1 MKAMVSRISQTVV
14 VMVIV
19 FGTLGG
25 GWIQAQQLAHTQ
37 FIPVL
42 ARTAGVGG
50 TQWVTDVT
58 VYNATDDELIV
69 GMQFLIA
76 DQANIYN
83 PMFPNRFTIQ
93 PRETLI
99 FEDALHTLLG
109 YETNITG
116 SLLLTA
122 DNALIPGNPP
132 GGLILA
138 TTRIYNVGAPEGTF
152 GQTVPAL
159 SLAINAAGTPSIV
172 TGARND
178 SLFRS
183 NLGIV
188 SMALFAEITVHYRVR
203 STDGSTVAEGA
214 KTIHSASMSQFSF
227 SSLGVPKAD
236 GPLTV
241 ELWMDPADV
250 YPDPC
255 ATQFPNMFIAYVSK
269 VDGNPTGTGD
279 AEFIYAA
286 PTEPYDCGQ

>member
-1 MKAMVSRISQTVV
+1 MKVMVSRFRRVV
-14 VMVIV
+14 VVVAIV

-25 GWIQAQQLAHTQ
+25 GWVQAQQLAHSQ

-50 TQWVTDVT
+50 TQWIADVT

-83 PMFPNRFTIQ
+83 PMFPNRFTLQ

-99 FEDALHTLLG
+99 FEDALRTLLG
-109 YETNITG
+109 YETDIMG
-116 SLLLTA
+116 SLLLTV
-122 DNALIPGNPP
+122 DSALIPGNPQ
-132 GGLILA
+132 GALILA
-138 TTRIYNVGAPEGTF
+138 TTRVYNVGDPEGTF
-152 GQTVPAL
+152 GQTIPAL
-159 SLAINAAGTPSIV
+159 SLVINASGTPSVV

-178 SLFRS
+178 SRFRS

-203 STDGSTVAEGA
+203 STDGSTVAEGS

-241 ELWMDPADV
+241 ELWMDPDDV
-250 YPDPC
+250 LPDPC
-255 ATQFPNMFIAYVSK
+255 VTQFPNMFIAYVSK
-269 VDGNPTGTGD
+269 VDGNPSGTGD
-279 AEFIYAA
+279 AEYIYAA
-286 PTEPYDCGQ
+286 PTEPYNCVQ

>member
-1 MKAMVSRISQTVV
+1 MKVTVSRCIRVSAVV
-14 VMVIV
+14 LIV
-19 FGTLGG
+19 LGTIGG
-25 GWIQAQQLAHTQ
+25 GWVEAQQLAHSQ

-50 TQWVTDVT
+50 SQWVADIT
-58 VYNATDDELIV
+58 VFNATDEELAV
-69 GMQFLIA
+69 GMQFLVA
-76 DQANIYN
+76 DQNNVYN
-83 PMFPNRFTIQ
+83 PLFPDRFTIQ

-99 FEDALHTLLG
+99 FEDALRTLFG
-109 YETNITG
+109 YEEQITG

-122 DNALIPGNPP
+122 DPMLIPGNPDNP
-132 GGLILA
+132 LILA
-138 TTRIYNVGAPEGTF
+138 TTRIYNAADPDGTY

-159 SLAINAAGTPSIV
+159 SLAINASGTPSIV

-178 SLFRS
+178 SRFRS

-188 SMALFAEITVHYRVR
+188 SMALFAQITVHYRVLDA
-203 STDGSTVAEGA
+203 DGSTVAEGS

-241 ELWMDPADV
+241 ELWMDEDDV

-255 ATQFPNMFIAYVSK
+255 VTQFPNMFISYVSK
-269 VDGNPTGTGD
+269 VDGNPSGTGD

-286 PTEPYDCGQ
+286 PTDPYDCVQ